1 MKRRIFGLL
10 MVLTVA
16 ASSGVWGEAGDLL
29 SVENKYIK
37 IFINQ
42 SPNETGRFAV
52 DVTEGDPGRED
63 DDGKPLI
70 YGHPLP
76 WTSYTTVRI
85 DGTDYVY
92 GKATLKRSGA
102 GLPEGTI
109 VEPPRVVDDK
119 ITMTCQFGAV
129 TVEQILDIA
138 VSPTTGAQD
147 TARIRYIVKNNG
159 EQPVEVGLRTAI
171 DTMLGS
177 NDGAPFRLG
186 ERQIN
191 YDFAVDAGD
200 YPDFWQAFD
209 SFEQPSVIA
218 QGTLKGGG
226 VTPPDRIVFADWG
239 NVADHPWDIPI
250 EPGRPFV
257 RQGEDELD
265 SAIAMYWFPRK
276 LDPGKEYSIVIYY
289 GLGGI
294 TFAPGKSFLGITAP
308 AEVQYSGPN
317 SRSYTVVMYMEHQGE
332 VMARD
337 VEVLLELPAG
347 LETVGNPEHFV
358 ISELVPGTMI
368 QHVWEIRPTG
378 LYYGDASF
386 RIRVTGEGMEF
397 NEVIRRIRILQ
408 PPVLTAK
415 MLVPRLKVEANQ
427 WEPNPLTVSF
437 TMQNT
442 DQLTATDVRA
452 ELIPGDGLDLAA
464 GEHPERLLADLEFGK
479 EVEISWQLNPVRGF
493 KNGSFKVRV
502 SGSNILPFEVPG
514 AVAIPS
520 LPFTLELAVPKELRP
535 GQVFSVDLTAYNLYD
550 ASAFELDI
558 KYNPSQLRLVNVS
571 RGTMLVEDDGTLA
584 VWDGGTNDRNIGL
597 VHAVAGKRSQPFNG
611 EKTTLC
617 RLDWMVI
624 GSGEGV
630 IELPKVKVMNGQ
642 GEILPYEWS
651 TVKYLIEGE
660 KK

>member
-1 MKRRIFGLL
+1 MKHRIFGLL
-10 MVLTVA
+10 IVLAVA
-16 ASSGVWGEAGDLL
+16 VSSSVWGEAGDLL
-29 SVENKYIK
+29 SIENKYIK

-52 DVTEGDPGRED
+52 DVTEGDPHRKD
-63 DDGKPLI
+63 DDQKPLI
-70 YGHPLP
+70 YGHPRP
-76 WTSYTTVRI
+76 WTSFTTVRI

-92 GKATLKRSGA
+92 GKETIKRAGA
-102 GLPEGTI
+102 GLPAGTI
-109 VEPPRVVDDK
+109 VKAPQLVDDK

-138 VSPTTGAQD
+138 TSPTTGAQD

-159 EQPVEVGLRTAI
+159 EHPVEVGLRTAL

-177 NDGAPFRLG
+177 NDGSPFRLG

-191 YDFAVDAGD
+191 YDHAVDAGD

-250 EPGRPFV
+250 EPGRSFV

-276 LDPGKEYSIVIYY
+276 LEPGKEYTIVIYY

-294 TFAPGKSFLGITAP
+294 TFAPGKSFLGISAP
-308 AEVQYSGPN
+308 AEVQYSGAN
-317 SRSYTVVMYMEHQGE
+317 SPSHTVVMYLEHQGE
-332 VMARD
+332 AIARD

-347 LETVGNPEHFV
+347 LETVGNPECF
-358 ISELVPGTMI
+358 IIPELAPGAMI
-368 QHVWEIRPTG
+368 QHTWEVRPTG
-378 LYYGDASF
+378 LYYGDAGF
-386 RIRVTGEGMEF
+386 RIRVTGEGMEA
-397 NEVIRRIRILQ
+397 NEVNRRIRILQ
-408 PPVLTAK
+408 PPVLAAT
-415 MLVPRLKVEANQ
+415 MVIPNLKVEANQ
-427 WEPNPLTVSF
+427 WVPYPLTVSLVLK
-437 TMQNT
+437 NL
-442 DQLTATDVRA
+442 DQRTAKDVRVELVPGAGLNLA
-452 ELIPGDGLDLAA
+452 E
-464 GEHPERLLADLEFGK
+464 GEHPERLLVDLDYAK
-479 EVEISWQLNPVRGF
+479 ENEVSWKISPVRGF
-493 KNGSFKVRV
+493 KHGNFMVKV
-502 SGSNILPFEVPG
+502 SGSNILPFEIPG
-514 AVAIPS
+514 MVAIPS
-520 LPFTLELAVPKELRP
+520 LPFTLELAVPEQLRL

-550 ASAFELDI
+550 ASAFDLDI

-571 RGTMLVEDDGTLA
+571 RGTILVEDDGKLA
-584 VWDGGTNDRNIGL
+584 LWDSGTIDRNIGL
-597 VHAVAGKRSQPFNG
+597 IHAVSGKRSQPFGG

-624 GSGEGV
+624 GPGNGE
-630 IELPKVKVMNGQ
+630 IELPKVKVVNAQ

-651 TVKYLIEGE
+651 VVKYLIEGE